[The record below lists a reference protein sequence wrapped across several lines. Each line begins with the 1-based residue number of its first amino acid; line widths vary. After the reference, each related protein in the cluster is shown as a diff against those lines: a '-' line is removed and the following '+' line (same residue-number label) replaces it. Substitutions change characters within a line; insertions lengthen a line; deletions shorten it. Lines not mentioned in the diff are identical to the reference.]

1 MEHVLK
7 LPAFFNDSFD
17 VFMRD
22 LSAKNQTNNNKR
34 PPPPSITQAPVFA
47 LQLKKVFFRSW
58 YEFSPLE
65 DPLKKRITFAIFF
78 IGLRKNTKKTIK
90 RLPLS
95 KKPCNISKTKKS
107 NV

>member
-34 PPPPSITQAPVFA
+34 PPPPPSITQAPVFA
-47 LQLKKVFFRSW
+47 LQLIKVFFRSW

-65 DPLKKRITFAIFF
+65 DPLKKRITFAIFLL
-78 IGLRKNTKKTIK
+78 GSEKT
-90 RLPLS
+90 S
-95 KKPCNISKTKKS
+95 KKL
-107 NV
+107 

>member
-47 LQLKKVFFRSW
+47 LQLKKVFFRAW

-65 DPLKKRITFAIFF
+65 DPLKKKDHFCNFFYWAQKKHQKNYKKITSF
-78 IGLRKNTKKTIK
+78 KKT
-90 RLPLS
+90 
-95 KKPCNISKTKKS
+95 
-107 NV
+107 V

>member
-47 LQLKKVFFRSW
+47 LQLKKVFFRS
-58 YEFSPLE
+58 EFSPLE
-65 DPLKKRITFAIFF
+65 DPLKKGSLFQFF
-78 IGLRKNTKKTIK
+78 LLGSEKTPKK
-90 RLPLS
+90 L
-95 KKPCNISKTKKS
+95 
-107 NV
+107 

>member
-78 IGLRKNTKKTIK
+78 YWAQKKHQKNYKKITSFKKT
-90 RLPLS
+90 
-95 KKPCNISKTKKS
+95 
-107 NV
+107 V

>member
-7 LPAFFNDSFD
+7 LPAFLTIRSMC
-17 VFMRD
+17 FMRD

-47 LQLKKVFFRSW
+47 LQLKKIFFRAW
-58 YEFSPLE
+58 YKFSPLE

-78 IGLRKNTKKTIK
+78 IGLRKNTKK
-90 RLPLS
+90 L
-95 KKPCNISKTKKS
+95 
-107 NV
+107 

>member
-34 PPPPSITQAPVFA
+34 PPLSSITQAPVFA
-47 LQLKKVFFRSW
+47 LQLKKVFFRTW

-65 DPLKKRITFAIFF
+65 DPLKKRITFAIFLL
-78 IGLRKNTKKTIK
+78 GSEKTPKK
-90 RLPLS
+90 L
-95 KKPCNISKTKKS
+95 
-107 NV
+107 

>member
-7 LPAFFNDSFD
+7 LPAFLTIRSMC
-17 VFMRD
+17 FMRD

-47 LQLKKVFFRSW
+47 LQLKKVFFRAW

-78 IGLRKNTKKTIK
+78 IGLRKNTKKNY
-90 RLPLS
+90 
-95 KKPCNISKTKKS
+95 KKITSFKKT
-107 NV
+107 V

>member
-47 LQLKKVFFRSW
+47 LQLIKVFFRSW

-65 DPLKKRITFAIFF
+65 DPLKKRSLLRFF
-78 IGLRKNTKKTIK
+78 YWAQKEHQKNYKKIISFKKT
-90 RLPLS
+90 
-95 KKPCNISKTKKS
+95 
-107 NV
+107 V

>member
-1 MEHVLK
+1 
-7 LPAFFNDSFD
+7 
-17 VFMRD
+17 MRD

-65 DPLKKRITFAIFF
+65 DPLKKRITFAIFLL
-78 IGLRKNTKKTIK
+78 GSEKTPKK
-90 RLPLS
+90 L
-95 KKPCNISKTKKS
+95 
-107 NV
+107 

>member
-34 PPPPSITQAPVFA
+34 PPPPSITQAPVCA
-47 LQLKKVFFRSW
+47 LQLKKYFFRSW

-65 DPLKKRITFAIFF
+65 DPLKKKGSLLQFF
-78 IGLRKNTKKTIK
+78 LLGSEKTPKK
-90 RLPLS
+90 
-95 KKPCNISKTKKS
+95 
-107 NV
+107 V